1 VSASE
6 QELQLGDLLFTW
18 LKFAKIGPHARLVG
32 HDAGITGIGFGLS
45 GVRGVQG
52 TG

>member
-1 VSASE
+1 MSGGE
-6 QELQLGDLLFTW
+6 EEPQLGDLLFTW

-32 HDAGITGIGFGLS
+32 HDAGIGFGFS
-45 GVRGVQG
+45 GVRGIQG